1 MTRLR
6 VRTTRGVARLR
17 AAFTENLGLKLVSVM
32 VAMLVWYATNV
43 LERDAERVVE
53 MPLVARHVPPDLVVV
68 DAPTT
73 PIAVTLR
80 GPRTLLEGVEGT
92 RARLVLPV
100 RRLSVG
106 TNRIDLQ
113 GGRVEP
119 ELPRRLRVV
128 RLHPG
133 RVELRA
139 EPLHRRRVPVHVELA
154 GSPAFGY
161 SIAESQVIPEEV
173 DVVGPASAVDE
184 LRAVQTAP
192 IDLRG
197 LEANTTR
204 TVGLEWVGDFV
215 AFEPDRVTVT
225 ARIEEVIV
233 TRRFPKVAVQVAG
246 PPGATLHPA
255 TISLTLRG
263 PERVLHNYQLP
274 DGVASVDAEGLA
286 PGTHRV
292 EVVVHVPDTV
302 EVVTRKPAAHRLEIP
317 DGNTP

>member
-6 VRTTRGVARLR
+6 FRAGRGAIRLR
-17 AAFTENLGLKLVSVM
+17 AAFTENLGLKLVSV
-32 VAMLVWYATNV
+32 VAAMLVWYATNV

-53 MPLVARHVPPDLVVV
+53 MPLQPRHVPPDLVVV
-68 DAPTT
+68 DSPTA

-92 RARLVLPV
+92 RARFVLPV
-100 RRLSVG
+100 RSLAVG

-113 GGRVEP
+113 AGRIEP

-133 RVELRA
+133 RIELRA
-139 EPLHRRRVPVHVELA
+139 EPLHRRRLPVRIELA

-173 DVVGPASAVDE
+173 DVVGPASAVDA
-184 LRAVQTAP
+184 LRAVQTVP

-197 LEANTTR
+197 LEANSSR

-233 TRRFPKVAVQVAG
+233 TRRFPKATVQVNG
-246 PPGATLHPA
+246 PPGATLKPTTTA
-255 TISLTLRG
+255 LTLRG
-263 PERVLHNYQLP
+263 PERVLHNFQLP
-274 DGVASVDAEGLA
+274 AGIASVDAQALA
-286 PGTHRV
+286 PGSHRV
-292 EVVVHVPDTV
+292 EVVVHVPPDV
-302 EVVTRKPAAHRLEIP
+302 EVVTRKPATHRLEIP
-317 DGNTP
+317 EGTTP

>member
-6 VRTTRGVARLR
+6 LRTTRGAARLR
-17 AAFTENLGLKLVSVM
+17 AAFTENLGLKLVSV
-32 VAMLVWYATNV
+32 VAAMLVWYATNV
-43 LERDAERVVE
+43 LERDAERMVE
-53 MPLVARHVPPDLVVV
+53 IPLVPRNVPPDLVVV

-80 GPRTLLEGVEGT
+80 GPRTLLEGVEDT
-92 RARLVLPV
+92 RTRFVLPV

-106 TNRIDLQ
+106 TNRVELQ
-113 GGRVEP
+113 AGRIEP

-128 RLHPG
+128 RIHPG

-139 EPLHRRRVPVHVELA
+139 EPLHRRRVPVRIELA

-161 SIAESQVIPEEV
+161 TIAESQVTPGEV

-184 LRAVQTAP
+184 LRAVQTVP

-197 LEANTTR
+197 LESNATR

-215 AFEPDRVTVT
+215 AFDPDRVTVT

-233 TRRFPKVAVQVAG
+233 TRRFPKVAVQVTG
-246 PPGATLHPA
+246 PPGATLRPA
-255 TISLTLRG
+255 TTSLTLRG

-274 DGVASVDAEGLA
+274 EDVASVDAEGLA

-292 EVVVHVPDTV
+292 EVVVHVPDSV
-302 EVVTRKPAAHRLEIP
+302 EVVTRKPTAHRLEIP
-317 DGNTP
+317 EGKTP